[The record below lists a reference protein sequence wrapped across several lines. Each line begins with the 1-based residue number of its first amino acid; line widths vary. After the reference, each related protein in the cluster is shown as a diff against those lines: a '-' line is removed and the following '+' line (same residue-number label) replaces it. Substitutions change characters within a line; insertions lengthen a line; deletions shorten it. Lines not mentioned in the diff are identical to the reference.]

1 MHEVARSGHRPLQLA
16 VDVDV
21 AFLFLFVPYPDDVVV
36 ASRFGVDA
44 ALGPNPVRFARR
56 AHVGKEGQLRSLV
69 GLRDEES
76 RTARRHG
83 AEHLPFGRAVRFY
96 VGLEEYFERMAVRQ
110 PVDELLV
117 GSVVGLVE
125 AFVDRRARSV
135 VEMGNETPVG
145 VIVIG
150 HHGHAGEGLDGYS
163 RTGDVFGRPVVAEDD
178 IEQVGLRHER
188 LRQVFPG
195 LLGDRDRFLEFG
207 VGLGGEGDGRLALR
221 VAADRCG
228 ERQPFGA
235 FRLLGEPLLL
245 LVDRIAPC
253 TVRRDVEDHVAAVAG
268 DFVPLGLDFQRAEG
282 IVVRF
287 VVFAGGA
294 EHEQKEGEQ
303 PPKAG
308 SFFHSSV
315 GFDKF

>member
-1 MHEVARSGHRPLQLA
+1 MPERVSTGIPEREMSSA
-16 VDVDV
+16 VPS
-21 AFLFLFVPYPDDVVV
+21 LRKTTS
-36 ASRFGVDA
+36 SR
-44 ALGPNPVRFARR
+44 
-56 AHVGKEGQLRSLV
+56 
-69 GLRDEES
+69 
-76 RTARRHG
+76 
-83 AEHLPFGRAVRFY
+83 
-96 VGLEEYFERMAVRQ
+96 
-110 PVDELLV
+110 
-117 GSVVGLVE
+117 
-125 AFVDRRARSV
+125 
-135 VEMGNETPVG
+135 
-145 VIVIG
+145 
-150 HHGHAGEGLDGYS
+150 
-163 RTGDVFGRPVVAEDD
+163 
-178 IEQVGLRHER
+178 VGLRHER

-253 TVRRDVEDHVAAVAG
+253 TVDVTSKDHVAAVAG

-308 SFFHSSV
+308 PFFIVRLDLISFNETSIR
-315 GFDKF
+315 